1 MNVNADRK
9 YTSFKSFYPF
19 YLSQHANPVS
29 RKLHYLGTALVIGLL
44 IWVLV
49 NRHWQMLFLLPL
61 LGFGVNVVFLAIF
74 LRALLQLVGWTETR
88 LDSVRFL
95 ALAGLLSVALGLV
108 LMAQALV

>member
-1 MNVNADRK
+1 L
-9 YTSFKSFYPF
+9 FW
-19 YLSQHANPVS
+19 
-29 RKLHYLGTALVIGLL
+29 IGLVARFSGADSVIQTL
-44 IWVLV
+44 SNALPSVAILGMVVGIAAAVLDV
-49 NRHWQMLFLLPL
+49 YEEQFLLPL

-74 LRALLQLVGWTETR
+74 LRVLLQLVGWTETR